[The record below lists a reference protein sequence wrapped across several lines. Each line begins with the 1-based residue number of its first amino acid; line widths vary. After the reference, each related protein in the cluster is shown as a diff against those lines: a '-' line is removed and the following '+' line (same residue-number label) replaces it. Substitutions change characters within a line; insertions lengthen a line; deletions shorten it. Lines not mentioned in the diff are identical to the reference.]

1 VGVGGREVDRE
12 RDAIPVDDEVVLGAG
27 LAAVNRVGAGLLTPL
42 FARTLTLSTL
52 ALDQAML
59 ASSPSQFR
67 SVSCKRCQTPA
78 SCQSRRR
85 RQQVEPLPQPS
96 SLGNN
101 RQGQPVRRTKTMPAR
116 AARSGIRGRPPLSFA
131 GSSGSKGSI
140 ASHRSVGTSIDAF
153 MTRDHAT
160 ARRVLKH
167 GLIVGTPSSDG
178 DRNGTESRLPPN
190 QEGVGWRRARATRAL
205 SLPLDVTPPRLVVAL
220 DRRRCTKRGNAI
232 HAVRMDPEEERL
244 VNHGLSSVPWGT
256 APGKRDEPGQLH
268 SAARGLVVPSR
279 AVTLWKR
286 ADRWVSMPNGAHGS
300 RGRGRSGVEAGPTPA
315 PWRSAPT
322 S

>member
-1 VGVGGREVDRE
+1 VDVGGREVHGQW
-12 RDAIPVDDEVVLGAG
+12 DAVPVDDEVVLGAG
-27 LAAVNRVGAGLLTPL
+27 LTAVGRVGAGLLTPL

-101 RQGQPVRRTKTMPAR
+101 RQGQPVRRTKTMPSR

-153 MTRDHAT
+153 MTRDHAI

-167 GLIVGTPSSDG
+167 ALSTDDGVRMHFGT
-178 DRNGTESRLPPN
+178 RIGTEPAQSGGADISGSPGSGR
-190 QEGVGWRRARATRAL
+190 GARDWL
-205 SLPLDVTPPRLVVAL
+205 
-220 DRRRCTKRGNAI
+220 
-232 HAVRMDPEEERL
+232 
-244 VNHGLSSVPWGT
+244 
-256 APGKRDEPGQLH
+256 
-268 SAARGLVVPSR
+268 PSR
-279 AVTLWKR
+279 
-286 ADRWVSMPNGAHGS
+286 
-300 RGRGRSGVEAGPTPA
+300 
-315 PWRSAPT
+315 
-322 S
+322 